1 MYNAMKV
8 MGSSLLTLE
17 AIVIGL
23 AMPIAIVVG
32 GEAKGGVM
40 IAGFSLMALC
50 ILAVGGV
57 RQDRKTAIRTCA
69 LVQLIVIAVGLKY
82 SAFLFPGFIFLLVL
96 GLAIRL
102 SARVDA
108 AKALN

>member
-8 MGSSLLTLE
+8 MGSALLTLE

-32 GEAKGGVM
+32 GAAKGGVM
-40 IAGFSLMALC
+40 IAGFALMILC
-50 ILAVGGV
+50 IVAVGGV
-57 RQDRKTAIRTCA
+57 RHDRKTAIRTCA
-69 LVQLIVIAVGLKY
+69 VVQLIIIAVGVKY
-82 SAFLFPGFIFLLVL
+82 TAFLFPGIVFSLVL
-96 GLAIRL
+96 ALAIKL